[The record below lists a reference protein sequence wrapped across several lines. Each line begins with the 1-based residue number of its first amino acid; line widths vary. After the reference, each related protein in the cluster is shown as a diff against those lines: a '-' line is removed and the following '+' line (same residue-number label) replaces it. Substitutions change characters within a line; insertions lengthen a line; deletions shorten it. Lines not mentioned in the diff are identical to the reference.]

1 MASRLGRFQLLCD
14 SGFDFIGWVR
24 LSEVLSILEIL
35 ECRRPAKRS
44 CVYVGLRHSV
54 CWDFFE
60 FYLESDLLLYLSY
73 SVSVL
78 HCISLILYM
87 FHSQTSMTASFP
99 FH

>member
-78 HCISLILYM
+78 HCISLIL
-87 FHSQTSMTASFP
+87 
-99 FH
+99 